1 MKLRLALLL
10 LLTSSLVFAQTTK
23 STDHKKPVKKSEA
36 PAAAEAP
43 MKPAPEADRLAK
55 SFGGKWTV
63 TGSTEASPAGP
74 AEKASGTEVC
84 HPGPGNFSEICDA
97 KMKFERMGPFTGHGV
112 MYWDAENKN
121 YTGTWCDNLGPCSSQ
136 GVGAWD
142 GDKLV
147 FNSEGK
153 MNGQPFKMRQT
164 YSDITP
170 NSYKFLIEMS
180 DQSGEL
186 KPWMT
191 LNYKRATSAAA
202 TAEKK

>member
-1 MKLRLALLL
+1 MKMRLVALLL
-10 LLTSSLVFAQTTK
+10 LSATIALSQTTK
-23 STDHKKPVKKSEA
+23 AKDHKPAEKKTAVASGMQAA
-36 PAAAEAP
+36 P
-43 MKPAPEADRLAK
+43 KPAPEADRLAK

-63 TGSTEASPAGP
+63 TGNTEASPAGP

-97 KMKFERMGPFTGHGV
+97 RMKFERMGPFTGHGV

-136 GVGAWD
+136 GIGAWD

-170 NSYKFLIEMS
+170 SSYKFLIEMS

-191 LNYKRATSAAA
+191 LNYKRATSAAT